1 MVTSYTAVD
10 HTLFPPSTV
19 DWSNGQLSESHPLLF
34 YHFLSR
40 GYVKRTKWDRISL
53 AHDLF

>member
-34 YHFLSR
+34 I
-40 GYVKRTKWDRISL
+40 ISYL
-53 AHDLF
+53 VVT